1 MLKYIVNFSV
11 YFYGYD
17 LMTLKWDKYAMICD
31 SFENI
36 QSISTDKRKK
46 NYNFVTQSSKAKF
59 IEVVKISCK

>member
-46 NYNFVTQSSKAKF
+46 KL
-59 IEVVKISCK
+59 